1 MVTSTKYPGLEVA
14 VHVDDRPLQE
24 AEFAVTTT
32 FKPPF
37 YPPHGVMISLIIDGS
52 PVTSRCCR
60 QDELFGRV
68 FKMHALH
75 QKIHGDWVTQKL
87 H

>member
-1 MVTSTKYPGLEVA
+1 M
-14 VHVDDRPLQE
+14 
-24 AEFAVTTT
+24 TTT

-37 YPPHGVMISLIIDGS
+37 YPPHGVMISLSIDGS

>member
-1 MVTSTKYPGLEVA
+1 M
-14 VHVDDRPLQE
+14 
-24 AEFAVTTT
+24 TTT